1 MSNAARAGAAGGLR
15 GAGRVADYA
24 PTYGALAAL
33 VLLLAVNS
41 LFTPN
46 FFDLNNFRN
55 ILLQVAPTVLV
66 ATGMT
71 LVIAT
76 GGIDLSVGSVM
87 AIASA
92 VAAVTLVD
100 GFPLGVMLAY
110 ALVIA
115 SYVLLFNLTWVKS
128 GKPIVRLAVHAIHI
142 IVLLLLVY
150 GTLVPTLL
158 GLTGLLVVRGAAAA
172 VICALVIS
180 FAVGSVNG
188 ALISGF
194 RIQPIIVTLALL
206 ISGRGVAQVL
216 SNGGQLVPFS
226 NAPFEYLGKGVVAGV
241 PVQVAVMALVVGAAV
256 FAMRATPFG
265 RYVVAVG
272 GNEAAS
278 RLAGVRVHRTK
289 IVVYALSGLLAGL
302 AGLIETAR
310 LGASDAQKVGLNI
323 ELDAIAATVVG
334 GTPLTGGRATVVG
347 TLVGAL
353 IMQVITTG
361 FVMNGISYA
370 WSLVIKAAIIVV
382 AVYIQR
388 PKSV

>member
-1 MSNAARAGAAGGLR
+1 MSNAAQAGAGVGLR
-15 GAGRVADYA
+15 GAGRIADYA

-33 VLLLAVNS
+33 VLLLVVNS
-41 LFTPN
+41 IFTQN
-46 FFDLNNFRN
+46 FFDFNNFRN
-55 ILLQVAPTVLV
+55 ILLQVSPTVLV
-66 ATGMT
+66 AVGMT

-92 VAAVTLVD
+92 VAATSLD
-100 GFPLGVMLAY
+100 YGAAPA
-110 ALVIA
+110 
-115 SYVLLFNLTWVKS
+115 VLLAL
-128 GKPIVRLAVHAIHI
+128 
-142 IVLLLLVY
+142 
-150 GTLVPTLL
+150 
-158 GLTGLLVVRGAAAA
+158 AAATLA
-172 VICALVIS
+172 GA
-180 FAVGSVNG
+180 FNG
-188 ALISGF
+188 ALITGF

-216 SNGGQLVPFS
+216 SNGGQLIPFS
-226 NAPFEYLGKGVVAGV
+226 NASFEYLGGGRVAGV
-241 PVQVAVMALVVGAAV
+241 PVQVVVMALVVGLAV

-265 RYVVAVG
+265 RYVAAVG

-289 IVVYALSGLLAGL
+289 IIVYTLSGLLAGL

-323 ELDAIAATVVG
+323 VLDAIAATVVG
-334 GTPLTGGRATVVG
+334 GTPLTGGRATVLG

-361 FVMNGISYA
+361 FVMNGISYS

-388 PKSV
+388 PKAV

>member
-1 MSNAARAGAAGGLR
+1 MSNAARADAGP
-15 GAGRVADYA
+15 GAGRAGRIMDYA

-33 VLLLAVNS
+33 VLLIAANS
-41 LFTPN
+41 AFTPN

-66 ATGMT
+66 AVGMT

-92 VAAVTLVD
+92 VAATSLDWGAGPAV
-100 GFPLGVMLAY
+100 LA
-110 ALVIA
+110 AL
-115 SYVLLFNLTWVKS
+115 
-128 GKPIVRLAVHAIHI
+128 
-142 IVLLLLVY
+142 
-150 GTLVPTLL
+150 
-158 GLTGLLVVRGAAAA
+158 GAATLAGA
-172 VICALVIS
+172 
-180 FAVGSVNG
+180 FNG
-188 ALISGF
+188 VLSTGF

-226 NAPFEYLGKGVVAGV
+226 NESFEYLGKGVVAGV
-241 PVQVAVMALVVGAAV
+241 PVQVAVMALALGLAV

-272 GNEAAS
+272 GNEAAA

-289 IVVYALSGLLAGL
+289 VTVYALSGLLAGL

-370 WSLVIKAAIIVV
+370 WSLVIKAAIIIV

-388 PKSV
+388 PKAA